1 MKYIKKLPH
10 VKHNGLN
17 WYPIPTMEGYSFTIK
32 NVNVV
37 NGVTIIV
44 RSNSGGSQE
53 ARRISFEDFP
63 TFIENYKLFENKKIK
78 RIIREQIESNFNKNL
93 LGVNIKF

>member
-1 MKYIKKLPH
+1 
-10 VKHNGLN
+10 
-17 WYPIPTMEGYSFTIK
+17 MEGYSFTIK
-32 NVNVV
+32 NINVV

-78 RIIREQIESNFNKNL
+78 RIIREQLESNFNKNL